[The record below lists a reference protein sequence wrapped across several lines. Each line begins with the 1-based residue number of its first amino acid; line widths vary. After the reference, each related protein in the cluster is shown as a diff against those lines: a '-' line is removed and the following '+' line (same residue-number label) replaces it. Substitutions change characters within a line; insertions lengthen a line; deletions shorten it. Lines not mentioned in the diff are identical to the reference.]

1 MYSGDR
7 RTEADKFHPP
17 SWTRRTLLQRSA
29 CAVTAAAAFPRLA
42 FAPVPDISPV
52 MEKLSAYMAEARN
65 HPLPDN
71 VLLETKH
78 HILDTIAA
86 MVSGSEL
93 PPGRAAFEFARSYGG
108 EKIATVVASQILCGP
123 IEAALANGQLAH
135 SDETDDD
142 FTTGGAHPGCA
153 LVPAAL
159 ATGEQFGI
167 SGAHFVRAVA
177 LGYDVAMRA
186 MKTVGPGMK
195 ETHPLVG
202 TMGAT
207 AAAGCVAGL
216 NAQQMRWLLDYAAQ
230 QGGAGIGS
238 WRRDADHIEKA
249 FVFGGMGARN
259 GVTAA
264 LAVHSGWTG
273 VDDVLSGPNNFVESY
288 NPKADPAGMIDKLGE
303 VYGVTLT
310 TLKKWTTGGP
320 IQAPLDALETLL
332 KRHPFQADQVKQVAV
347 RVATSAGYTVNNR
360 DMPDICL
367 QHLVAVMLLDKT
379 VSFRG
384 AHDKPRMQDPTV
396 LQQRGKVQLVPDEE
410 LEKLIPLRVAIV
422 EVTLNDGTR
431 LSERVEHVRGTPENP
446 MTTEEVVSKASEL
459 MGPVLGAVSAAKLI
473 EHVLDLQNLKDIR
486 ELRSLLQAPNHVAM

>member
-1 MYSGDR
+1 VNSDDR
-7 RTEADKFHPP
+7 TSDLGIETRPLTL
-17 SWTRRTLLQRSA
+17 TRRSLLHNA
-29 CAVTAAAAFPRLA
+29 AWIAATAALPRLA
-42 FAPVPDISPV
+42 FAAAQDVSPV

-65 HPLPDN
+65 RALPDN
-71 VLLETKH
+71 VVQETKH

-86 MVSGSEL
+86 MVSGSDL
-93 PPGRAAFEFARSYGG
+93 PPGRMAIQFARIYGG

-123 IEAALANGQLAH
+123 IEAAFANGELAH

-159 ATGEQFGI
+159 AAGEQFGV
-167 SGAHFVRAVA
+167 SGTHFLRAVA

-195 ETHPLVG
+195 ETHNLVG

-207 AAAGCVAGL
+207 AAAGCIAGL

-230 QGGAGIGS
+230 QAGAGIGA

-259 GVTAA
+259 GVNAA
-264 LAVHSGWTG
+264 LIVHSGWTG
-273 VDDVLSGPNNFVESY
+273 VNDILSGPNNFVESY
-288 NPKADPAGMIDKLGE
+288 NPKADPAGLIDGLGE
-303 VYGVTLT
+303 VYGVTQT

-320 IQAPLDALETLL
+320 IQAPLDALENLH
-332 KRHPFQADQVKQVAV
+332 KREPFQADQVKQVVV

-367 QHLVAVMLLDKT
+367 QHLVAVMLIDKT
-379 VSFRG
+379 VSFRA
-384 AHDKPRMQDPTV
+384 AHDKARMQDPAV
-396 LQQRGKVQLVPDEE
+396 LRERAKVQLVPDEE
-410 LEKLIPLRVAIV
+410 LEKLIPTRVAVV
-422 EVTLNDGTR
+422 EVTLTDGTH
-431 LSERVEHVRGTPENP
+431 LSERVEHVRGTPDNP
-446 MTTEEVVSKASEL
+446 MTCEEVVAKAREL
-459 MGPVLGAVSAAKLI
+459 MTPVLGAAKPSELI
-473 EHVLDLQNLKDIR
+473 DRVLRLDNVKDIR
-486 ELRSLLQAPNHVAM
+486 ELRPLLQRP